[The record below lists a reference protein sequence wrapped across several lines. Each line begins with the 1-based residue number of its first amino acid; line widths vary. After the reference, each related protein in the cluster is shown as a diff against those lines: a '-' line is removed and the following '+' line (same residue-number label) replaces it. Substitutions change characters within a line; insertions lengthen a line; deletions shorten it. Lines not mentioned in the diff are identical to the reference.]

1 MVGFHDATRLATL
14 HNSAMPGPL
23 TPRHKGTVYGDDDI
37 SIFSHLLSIYLSIYL
52 YLSIY
57 RCLWRWA
64 PSLVFTPRNQGGRWR
79 RADAELK
86 REDGMYRGRWP

>member
-57 RCLWRWA
+57 RCLW
-64 PSLVFTPRNQGGRWR
+64 PCSLVPWSSPPEIREVAGG
-79 RADAELK
+79 APTLS
-86 REDGMYRGRWP
+86 